1 MAFVNV
7 AGSTFMGTTVAP
19 ATSLISSARPAAPAP
34 SVARVTMKQDAWVPL
49 LPTSEISPGDLKG
62 VYVASQS
69 ILVSC
74 DYDGQVYAS
83 ANICP
88 HLGTPLT
95 DGSIGD
101 GVLTCTQHKSSWD
114 LSTGELSGDWCPFP
128 PLIGPLLG
136 KLQGPQPLAVYPVRE
151 NAGNIEALLDVDA
164 RKDFESDYVSLTI
177 NAGLHSASSVQKLT
191 HASFSHLAYVL

>member
-1 MAFVNV
+1 MSAFVPTTSFKGVQLTN
-7 AGSTFMGTTVAP
+7 STSNKAVCT
-19 ATSLISSARPAAPAP
+19 RRRAAPAR
-34 SVARVTMKQDAWVPL
+34 VAPCMKQEAWVPL
-49 LPTSEISPGDLKG
+49 LETSEIVPGELKG
-62 VYVASQS
+62 VVVAGQQ

-114 LSTGELSGDWCPFP
+114 LTTGELAGDWCPFP

-136 KLQGPQPLAVYPVRE
+136 KLQGPRPLTVYAVRE
-151 NAGNIEALLDVDA
+151 NSGQIEALLDVDA
-164 RKDFESDYVSLTI
+164 KADYEKDYWQ
-177 NAGLHSASSVQKLT
+177 G
-191 HASFSHLAYVL
+191 VLDATGKATGGYY

>member
-7 AGSTFMGTTVAP
+7 TGASFLKGSAVAP
-19 ATSLISSARPAAPAP
+19 SSSFVTSAQRVARTPVAAPA
-34 SVARVTMKQDAWVPL
+34 RVSMKQDAWVPL
-49 LPTSEISPGDLKG
+49 LTTSEISPGDLKG
-62 VYVASQS
+62 VNVAGQA

-101 GVLTCTQHKSSWD
+101 GVLTCAQHKSSWD
-114 LSTGELSGDWCPFP
+114 LTTGELAGEWCPFP

-136 KLQGPQPLAVYPVRE
+136 KLQAARPLSVYPVRE
-151 NAGNIEALLDVDA
+151 NAGTIEALLDVDA
-164 RKDFESDYVSLTI
+164 RKDFEKEYWQGILDAKGKAT
-177 NAGLHSASSVQKLT
+177 G
-191 HASFSHLAYVL
+191 AYY